1 MVRAASKRRV
11 ARSVVWRPPS
21 SVGYADTFSREGRRV
36 LILISLLL
44 AACVPPPPAKP
55 KSLVTPAAVSPGL
68 VPLPCA
74 ETGPL
79 RPHTRGYCLTQRH
92 YVREAPRAALLRAAT
107 ALQARYPGTVIRY
120 MEGSWP
126 AGTRPM
132 PPHLSH
138 GDGRQLDLA
147 LFYVDRRG
155 RPLERAPTRS
165 GYGAYEPPLKSGDRR
180 CTGATKRARK
190 IDAPD
195 PRADRPW
202 RLDEERSA
210 ALIRLLVADS
220 RVRRVFVEPHLKTRL
235 GLGTLSKVRFA
246 GCQAARHDDHL
257 HVDFH

>member
-1 MVRAASKRRV
+1 MLQWTFLAITLALATVAVRSQKAAPSPASPVV
-11 ARSVVWRPPS
+11 A
-21 SVGYADTFSREGRRV
+21 A
-36 LILISLLL
+36 
-44 AACVPPPPAKP
+44 
-55 KSLVTPAAVSPGL
+55 PGL

-79 RPHTRGYCLTQRH
+79 RPHARGYCLTQRH
-92 YVREAPRAALLRAAT
+92 YVRAAPRAALLEAAT
-107 ALQARYPGTVIRY
+107 TLRARHPGTVIRY

-126 AGTRPM
+126 IGTRPM

-138 GDGRQLDLA
+138 GDGRQLDIA
-147 LFYVDRRG
+147 LFYVDHRG

-195 PRADRPW
+195 PRANRPW
-202 RLDEERSA
+202 RLDEERTA